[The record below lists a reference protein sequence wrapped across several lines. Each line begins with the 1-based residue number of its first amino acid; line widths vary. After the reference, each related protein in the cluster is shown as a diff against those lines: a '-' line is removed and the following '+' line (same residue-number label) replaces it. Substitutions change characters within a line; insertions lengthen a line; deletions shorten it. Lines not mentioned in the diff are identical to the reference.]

1 MDDAPPPSKRIP
13 FWRISIGPYHTPAAK
28 MSMRRI
34 IYRPLVLAAIL
45 VGLGLVAATVVLVGA
60 SWRSLHRLEV
70 AHRRLSHL
78 GELQR
83 IELALAHSGGSAGA
97 LQVTDARHQVLALAH
112 DTQRRS
118 ARLGLEDV
126 ARRLTD
132 DPAGAR
138 KTVRRLIKHEQLT
151 AARLLGPLGQ
161 TARTELAVSVA
172 IVVALPLTSL
182 LLVVLMRRKVVLPLR
197 NLGQLMGLLARQDYR
212 SMPLDRVDPM
222 IQPLY
227 KSYNHMV
234 HQLSELDRHQHQV
247 QSSLRD
253 QVHQATRALLEQQ
266 RSLARAERLAAVGE
280 VAAGLAHELRNPLA
294 GLQVALGNLRGELS
308 DPQQQERLDHM
319 LAEVRRVVQLLN
331 SLLGQARVTP
341 DAETS
346 VELAPAVDELLELV
360 RYQLPE
366 RLTLVHTVPP
376 GLRCRLPRSRLHQA
390 MLNLVLNAAQ
400 AIGDRP
406 GQVTIHA
413 SRQAGA
419 LHLVVE
425 DDGPGLPDELLRRG
439 VRPFASWRE
448 QGTGLGLAVVRR
460 FVQDLGGELRLAN
473 REGGGACITL
483 LLPCEVEDA

>member
-1 MDDAPPPSKRIP
+1 MDEAPPPSRRIP
-13 FWRISIGPYHTPAAK
+13 FWRISIDPYHTPAAK
-28 MSMRRI
+28 MSMRRV

-45 VGLGLVAATVVLVGA
+45 VGLGLVAAMVVLVGA

-70 AHRRLSHL
+70 AHRRLSRL
-78 GELQR
+78 GHLQR
-83 IELALAHSGGSAGA
+83 IELTLAHSDGGPSALERG
-97 LQVTDARHQVLALAH
+97 QREVLALAH

-118 ARLGLEDV
+118 AQLGLEDV
-126 ARRLTD
+126 ARRLVR
-132 DPAGAR
+132 DPRGAL
-138 KTVRRLIKHEQLT
+138 KTLRELLKREQL
-151 AARLLGPLGQ
+151 AVAGLLGPLGQ

-182 LLVVLMRRKVVLPLR
+182 LLVVAMRRKVLLPLR
-197 NLGQLMGLLARQDYR
+197 NLGQLMGLLAQQDYR

-227 KSYNHMV
+227 RSYNHMV
-234 HQLSELDRHQHQV
+234 HQLSEMDRQQNQV

-253 QVHQATRALLEQQ
+253 QVRQATRALLEQQ

-308 DPQQQERLDHM
+308 DPEQQERLDHM

-366 RLTLVHTVPP
+366 RLTLVHTVSP

-406 GQVTIHA
+406 GRVTIHA
-413 SRQAGA
+413 SSQAGA
-419 LHLVVE
+419 LHLSVE
-425 DDGPGLPDELLRRG
+425 DDGPGLPDDLLRRG
-439 VRPFASWRE
+439 VRPFATWRE

-460 FVQDLGGELRLAN
+460 FVQDLGGELSLAN
-473 REGGGACITL
+473 REGGGARITL